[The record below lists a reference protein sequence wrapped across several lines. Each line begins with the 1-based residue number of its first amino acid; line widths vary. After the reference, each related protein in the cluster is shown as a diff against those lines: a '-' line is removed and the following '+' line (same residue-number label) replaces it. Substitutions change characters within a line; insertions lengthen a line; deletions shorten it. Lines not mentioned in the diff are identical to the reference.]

1 MKFKNLLAVIILS
14 ITTNVILAQESD
26 STDAVQGPFIEFKE
40 KLKRFGEI
48 KQGDKVEHT
57 FAFVNAGN
65 EPLIISNVLTT
76 CGCTAPSWPKEPIE
90 PGDESSIVVRFNS
103 AGKMGRQ
110 NKVITVIS
118 NAHNNPERVKI
129 QANVLPPEERV
140 GG

>member
-14 ITTNVILAQESD
+14 ITTNVVLAQESK

-40 KLKRFGEI
+40 ELKSFGEI
-48 KQGDKVEHT
+48 NQGDKVEHT

-76 CGCTAPSWPKEPIE
+76 CGCTAPSWPKEPIG
-90 PGDESSIVVRFNS
+90 PGEESSIVVRFNS

-118 NAHNNPERVKI
+118 NASNNPERVKI
-129 QANVLPPEERV
+129 QANVLPPEKRV